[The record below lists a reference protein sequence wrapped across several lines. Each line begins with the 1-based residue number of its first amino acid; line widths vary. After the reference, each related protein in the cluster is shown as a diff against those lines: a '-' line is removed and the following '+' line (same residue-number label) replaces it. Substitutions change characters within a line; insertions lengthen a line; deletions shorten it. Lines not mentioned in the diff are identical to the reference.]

1 MNWISP
7 QLSVVVSTVV
17 EIIISVITSYLA
29 YKVKQRDQEMV
40 RYRKEREE
48 KEDAVAE
55 KQRIMWESNNRLTLG
70 MARSMLLQEYNKIVK
85 QQYYPIEDRDV
96 YHALF

>member
-1 MNWISP
+1 
-7 QLSVVVSTVV
+7 
-17 EIIISVITSYLA
+17 
-29 YKVKQRDQEMV
+29 MV

-70 MARSMLLQEYNKIVK
+70 MARSMLL
-85 QQYYPIEDRDV
+85 
-96 YHALF
+96 